1 MDEARVSTATYL
13 YCLVHATRAPS
24 LRDAPPGLPGSDKPR
39 ALDAG
44 RGLWLV
50 VSDAPLDRYGEK
62 PIERGLQDLAWVSS
76 VAVPHEAVVEHLARQ
91 ATVVPMKLFTLF
103 RSDERALEHVAK
115 QRKRIDRLVERIE
128 GREEWGVR
136 VLIDEL
142 EALRSAREEAQQ
154 ISGRG
159 APGAAFL
166 LRKKKEHDAA
176 REVIEHA
183 RDRADELFE
192 QLAAKADDAR
202 RRPPPPGEV
211 GKRVLLD
218 AAFLLPRSRA
228 KAFQNLVR
236 ATAKKLAPRHYQ
248 LTLTGPWP
256 AYTFVAEGEAR

>member
-1 MDEARVSTATYL
+1 MSTATYL
-13 YCLVHATRAPS
+13 YCLVQSEKAPS
-24 LRDAPPGLPGSDKPR
+24 LQRAPPGLPGAGRPR
-39 ALDAG
+39 AIDAG

-50 VSDAPLDRYGEK
+50 AADAPLARYGER
-62 PIERGLQDLAWVSS
+62 PIEEGLQDLAWVSS
-76 VAVPHEAVVEHLARQ
+76 VAVPHEAVVEHLAKNG
-91 ATVVPMKLFTLF
+91 TVVPMKLFTLF
-103 RSDERALEHVAK
+103 HSDERALEHVAK

-136 VLIDEL
+136 MLLDEVS
-142 EALRSAREEAQQ
+142 ALRAARSEAQTA
-154 ISGRG
+154 SGG

-166 LRKKKEHDAA
+166 LRKKKEQDAA

-192 QLAAKADDAR
+192 VLAAKADDAR

-218 AAFLLPRSRA
+218 AAFLLPRRKT
-228 KAFQNLVR
+228 KAFGAAVR
-236 ATAKKLAPRHYQ
+236 AEAKKLSGRHYQ

-256 AYTFVAEGEAR
+256 AYTFVADPEPK

>member
-1 MDEARVSTATYL
+1 MSTATYL
-13 YCLVHATRAPS
+13 YCLVRAAKAPA
-24 LRDAPPGLPGSDKPR
+24 LRDAPAGLPGGGKLR
-39 ALDAG
+39 AIDAG

-50 VSDAPLDRYGEK
+50 AADAPLDRYGEK
-62 PIERGLQDLAWVSS
+62 AIERGLQDLTWVSS
-76 VAVPHEAVVEHLARQ
+76 VAVPHEAVVEHLAGN

-103 RSDERALEHVAK
+103 RSDARALEHVTK
-115 QRKRIDRLVERIE
+115 ERKRIDRVFDRIE

-142 EALRSAREEAQQ
+142 EAVRSARAEAQ
-154 ISGRG
+154 SVAEAG

-166 LRKKKEHDAA
+166 LRKKREHDAT

-218 AAFLLPRSRA
+218 AAFLLPRGKA
-228 KAFQNLVR
+228 KSFQSLVR
-236 ATAKKLAPRHYQ
+236 STAKKLAPRHYQ

-256 AYTFVAEGEAR
+256 AYTFVAEGETR